1 MSMTSPWADP
11 DTGLTKSRLI
21 HAHWRMFLAEGV
33 LLVVL
38 GLGAMMLPL
47 MAGLATAVVLGW
59 VFLVAGVVGLTA
71 TLGAR
76 QAPGFPWALVS
87 AILALAAGLVLLWN
101 PLAGLVTLTYVLI
114 AYFIADGVANI
125 LLGISHRKDMS
136 GRWEWIVLNGVID
149 LVLAAVILSG
159 MPGTLVWALGL
170 LVGIDLLFGGA
181 SLVAVAL
188 KARSE
193 KQAVLF

>member
-1 MSMTSPWADP
+1 MSSITPWMDAGD
-11 DTGLTKSRLI
+11 GAAKSRLI
-21 HAHWRMFLAEGV
+21 HAHWRLFLGEGV

-38 GLGAMMLPL
+38 GLAAMALPPL
-47 MAGLATAVVLGW
+47 AGLATTVFLGW

-76 QAPGFPWALVS
+76 RAPGFVWALVS
-87 AILALAAGLVLLWN
+87 AILALIAGLVLLWN

-114 AYFIADGVANI
+114 AFFIADGVINI
-125 LLGISHRKDMS
+125 LLGIAHRKDMS
-136 GRWEWIVLNGVID
+136 GRWEWLVVNGVID

-170 LVGIDLLFGGA
+170 LIGIDLLFGGG
-181 SLVAVAL
+181 SLIAMAL
-188 KARSE
+188 TARSE
-193 KQAVLF
+193 EKAVLF